1 MTQDFSHIV
10 DAHQARLIMLAY
22 RMTGDHAQAEDIT
35 QEVFLKLHAR
45 HHTMHHRDALDGWLI
60 TATINA
66 ARDALRHRKSRAYIG
81 PWLPSPIPTEERV
94 DAHARADRLL
104 GKEALNYNLLCL
116 FEVLT
121 PTQRATLLL
130 RDLCGYSTAE
140 CADALAMSIS
150 SVKTTLHRARQALG
164 DRGKDLWNA
173 PSEAMHAQHTEL
185 LGRLMQALMAHDAK
199 AVEALCKQDVTMW
212 NDGGGEFIS
221 ALRPIR
227 SRAHVCRFFLARAP
241 DPNDITHLE
250 LIECNGLMGVR
261 MTMRQN
267 NPRKATHTIML
278 LDVEESEGGVI
289 LLAQCH
295 VVSATPKLAAFV

>member
-10 DAHQARLIMLAY
+10 DANQARLIMLAY

-45 HHTMHHRDALDGWLI
+45 LHTMHHHEALDGWLI
-60 TATINA
+60 TTTLNA
-66 ARDALRHRKSRAYIG
+66 ARDALRHRKSQAYIG

-94 DAHARADRLL
+94 DADAHTDRLL
-104 GKEALNYNLLCL
+104 SKEALNYNLLCL

-130 RDLCGYSTAE
+130 RDLCGYSTGE
-140 CADALAMSIS
+140 CADALAMSTS
-150 SVKTTLHRARQALG
+150 SVKTTLHRAKQALG
-164 DRGKDLWNA
+164 ARGKDLWHE
-173 PSEAMHAQHTEL
+173 PSEAMHTQHTDL

-221 ALRPIR
+221 ALRPIK
-227 SRAHVCRFFLARAP
+227 SAAHVCRFFLARAP
-241 DPNDITHLE
+241 DPNDITHME
-250 LIECNGLMGVR
+250 FIECNGMMGVR
-261 MTMRQN
+261 MRMRQD
-267 NPRKATHTIML
+267 NPRKATHTVML
-278 LDVEESEGGVI
+278 CDVEESKDGVVH
-289 LLAQCH
+289 LAQCH
-295 VVSATPKLAAFV
+295 VVSATRKLAAFV